1 MTLLHFGLQNRLNQI
16 LSNSVKEGALFK
28 KKRGKKIEFQVSAG
42 DERLLLSKLGQTE
55 FGETL
60 RN

>member
-1 MTLLHFGLQNRLNQI
+1 MRFGLQNRLNKI
-16 LSNSVKEGALFK
+16 LSNSVNEEAQLKKEK
-28 KKRGKKIEFQVSAG
+28 VKKIEFEVSAG